1 MKRFAIALAIF
12 TLTLVS
18 AVAAEKT
25 VKMKDLPP
33 AVQKAVQEQAKGSEL
48 KGLAKEVENGKTYY
62 EAETRINGH
71 GRDILMDQTG
81 AVVEVE
87 EEVTMASL
95 PPAARTAIETRA
107 TGGKITKV
115 ESVTKGNVVTYEAA
129 IAKGGKKSE
138 VVVGP
143 DGSVKK

>member
-107 TGGKITKV
+107 AGGKITKV

-143 DGSVKK
+143 DGSVKR